1 MFGRKKLV
9 FDDFDTDFDSGS
21 DTCDDNNVTEFRFVV
36 EQHRS
41 DAFDEKTSGDEWS
54 VVGDNTAGIS
64 TGAILIFFIGN
75 STYDVDPN
83 PRPDP
88 PLCILAQTRL

>member
-1 MFGRKKLV
+1 MQKTLL

-21 DTCDDNNVTEFRFVV
+21 DTCDDNNVTKFRFVV

-41 DAFDEKTSGDEWS
+41 DAFDEKMSGDEWS

-64 TGAILIFFIGN
+64 TGAILIYF
-75 STYDVDPN
+75 Y
-83 PRPDP
+83 
-88 PLCILAQTRL
+88 

>member
-1 MFGRKKLV
+1 MFGRKKTLV

-54 VVGDNTAGIS
+54 AVGDNTAGIS

-75 STYDVDPN
+75 ST
-83 PRPDP
+83 
-88 PLCILAQTRL
+88 IAI